1 LGSRD
6 PKEERV
12 SHIYGN
18 MVLRMK
24 TTINLPDELLIAAK
38 VRAAESRMTLREVFE
53 RGLRREL
60 RESGGQRRGSRRGR
74 RIRWVTAPGGL
85 PPGLDVASR
94 GKMHDWLQTQR

>member
-1 LGSRD
+1 
-6 PKEERV
+6 
-12 SHIYGN
+12 

-94 GKMHDWLQTQR
+94 EKMHDWLQTQR